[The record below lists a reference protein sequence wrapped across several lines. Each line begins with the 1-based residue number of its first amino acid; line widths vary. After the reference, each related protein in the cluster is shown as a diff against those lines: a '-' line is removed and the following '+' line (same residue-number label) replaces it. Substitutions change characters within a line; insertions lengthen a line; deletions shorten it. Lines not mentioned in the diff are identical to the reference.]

1 MGKAHPFLA
10 PLTCFP
16 SQTQSARSVDRKYLA
31 LLFPIPSA
39 LISPPRSPIW
49 HVSFIVEAPLSPLND
64 YSAVSPC
71 PASAHFIPSPMF
83 TARTGFLHENDGPI
97 CCVSDSAVKEE

>member
-49 HVSFIVEAPLSPLND
+49 HVRFIVEVPLPLERLFCRQSVSRKCSFHSLPDVYGTHARASSMKMMAPF
-64 YSAVSPC
+64 A
-71 PASAHFIPSPMF
+71 A
-83 TARTGFLHENDGPI
+83 
-97 CCVSDSAVKEE
+97 

>member
-39 LISPPRSPIW
+39 LISSRPVPRPGMFALLSRSP
-49 HVSFIVEAPLSPLND
+49 SPLERLFCRQ
-64 YSAVSPC
+64 SVSRKCSFHSLP
-71 PASAHFIPSPMF
+71 
-83 TARTGFLHENDGPI
+83 D
-97 CCVSDSAVKEE
+97 V

>member
-31 LLFPIPSA
+31 LLFPPIPSA
-39 LISPPRSPIW
+39 PISPPRSLIW
-49 HVSFIVEAPLSPLND
+49 HVRFIVEVPLPLERLFCRQ
-64 YSAVSPC
+64 SVSRKCSFHSLPGVYGTHGL
-71 PASAHFIPSPMF
+71 PP
-83 TARTGFLHENDGPI
+83 
-97 CCVSDSAVKEE
+97 